1 MKTTTT
7 LSMKFL
13 KLKRRLGL
21 PHYIVVGVLE
31 SLWMFATNNAMDGGI
46 GRHSNE
52 DLAAALEW
60 QGDPDQL
67 IDDLVSTG
75 WLDAHPDCRLSI
87 HDWQDHAPNF
97 VKAVVAKKKQPFMN
111 PPIELPTKAVEL
123 PTQAPELPTLSSEPI
138 VANPELPTIKS
149 SLVKPS
155 QVNSSQAQAVANT
168 IALIKSC
175 DGMTPEAELTHLYR
189 DACKNGSRNE
199 DFPTVLKQMAEKL
212 RLGKIT
218 FEAIKKAI
226 LDPQR
231 DKTEYLYGFWKRFE
245 RQAWKPKS
253 QQEAMTDMA
262 ADPVKSPNLEY
273 AFNGHN

>member
-21 PHYIVVGVLE
+21 PQYIVVGVLE
-31 SLWMFATNNAMDGGI
+31 TLWVFATSNAMDGGI

-60 QGDPDQL
+60 QGCPDKL
-67 IDDLVSTG
+67 IADLVSTG
-75 WLDAHPDCRLSI
+75 WLDVHPECRLCI

-97 VKAVVAKKKQPFMN
+97 VKAVIAKKGIPFMN
-111 PPIELPTKAVEL
+111 PPI
-123 PTQAPELPTLSSEPI
+123 ELPTLSSEPI
-138 VANPELPTIKS
+138 VANPELATQSSEPS
-149 SLVKPS
+149 SLVLPSQEKPS
-155 QVNSSQAQAVANT
+155 EFLSRQAQAVANT
-168 IALIKSC
+168 IALIKNC
-175 DGMTPEAELTHLYR
+175 EGMTPEAELARLY
-189 DACKNGSRNE
+189 KEVSENGSRNE
-199 DFPTVLKQMAEKL
+199 DLPMVLRQMTEKL

-253 QQEAMTDMA
+253 QQEAMAEMA
-262 ADPVKSPNLEY
+262 ADPIKSPNLEY